1 MYLMYNLYFYCGV
14 VLKMGWANILV
25 WAECVRYPWLQAET
39 KVATILGILV
49 WAECVCCPWLQ
60 AETKVATMLGN

>member
-14 VLKMGWANILV
+14 VLKMVWANILV
-25 WAECVRYPWLQAET
+25 RAECVRCPWLQAET

-49 WAECVCCPWLQ
+49 
-60 AETKVATMLGN
+60 